1 MAMEMLVTGDFITAE
16 QAAARGLV
24 NRVVA
29 PDLLDAEIEKLVVSI
44 LDKPRAAIAMGKE
57 LVYRQR
63 EMGIEAA
70 YQLAGQT
77 MAVNMMD
84 TCAQEGFKAFT
95 EKRKPAWK
103 P

>member
-1 MAMEMLVTGDFITAE
+1 MPKSRSWSPASCA
-16 QAAARGLV
+16 
-24 NRVVA
+24 
-29 PDLLDAEIEKLVVSI
+29 
-44 LDKPRAAIAMGKE
+44 KPRMAIAMGKE
-57 LVYRQR
+57 LFYRQR

-84 TCAQEGFKAFT
+84 GCAQEGVTAFT

-103 P
+103 LTFAR